1 MNKNHLIIA
10 LGFILAGILCIVFKG
25 AIINWL
31 MTIIGVILIIDGI
44 LSILANIKEVGII
57 KIIVG
62 VVLIVMG
69 WVVGVAILYV
79 LSVLFILYGILNLY
93 NLIKAKVTS
102 ILLYVMPIMQLV
114 IGVALLFNMG
124 RTVNVI
130 FIIIGICLIIDG
142 IIELVG
148 VLVTK
153 DSTKAE

>member
-1 MNKNHLIIA
+1 
-10 LGFILAGILCIVFKG
+10 
-25 AIINWL
+25 